1 MESTLPLPCGRPNPM
16 TCPHAPPNGQLPD
29 CLSSVVY
36 RKSITIVLFK
46 EPRSSSLRNR
56 DLRDKLKR
64 SSDSPR
70 GLHAECAGQ
79 LSALHVWKKQEETV

>member
-1 MESTLPLPCGRPNPM
+1 M
-16 TCPHAPPNGQLPD
+16 TCPHAPPNGPLPA
-29 CLSSVVY
+29 CLSSAVY
-36 RKSITIVLFK
+36 RKSITIVSLK

-56 DLRDKLKR
+56 GLRDKMKL

-79 LSALHVWKKQEETV
+79 LSALHVLERAGGNSLTACEVKL